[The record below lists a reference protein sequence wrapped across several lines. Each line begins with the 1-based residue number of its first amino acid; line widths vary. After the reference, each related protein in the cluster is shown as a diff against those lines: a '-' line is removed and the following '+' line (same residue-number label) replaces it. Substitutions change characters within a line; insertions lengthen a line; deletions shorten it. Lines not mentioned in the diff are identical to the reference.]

1 MQTILYRKTED
12 ESIEN
17 KSNRQASK
25 QKAKKCIYIYI
36 KRWNLEKFR
45 SILEL
50 RICRNRIRKSFKDN
64 RVYA

>member
-25 QKAKKCIYIYI
+25 QKAKKCIYIY
-36 KRWNLEKFR
+36 KTVE
-45 SILEL
+45 S
-50 RICRNRIRKSFKDN
+50 RKISFDT
-64 RVYA
+64 RVAYLSQSNQEEFQR